1 MLFINGFVFAI
12 EDLSMD
18 LIEAKTSNPDH
29 HYVRNHMVAGGIAGG
44 LQSIIA
50 GPSEL
55 AKCRLQME
63 GLDATSESKYKYGA
77 PSLLRDIYKNEGFKG
92 TMRGM
97 IPTICREVPSF
108 SAYFGTYFALAD
120 LGTWWFDFEEPDHM
134 NKIFTKDFAWSLFAG
149 GMAGCCCWAVSY
161 PFDVVKTKMQVDGV
175 TRTKYAGLGGENE
188 ISI

>member
-1 MLFINGFVFAI
+1 
-12 EDLSMD
+12 
-18 LIEAKTSNPDH
+18 
-29 HYVRNHMVAGGIAGG
+29 
-44 LQSIIA
+44 
-50 GPSEL
+50 
-55 AKCRLQME
+55 ME

-175 TRTKYAGLGGENE
+175 TRTKYAGLGGKNE
-188 ISI
+188 RTNLNIALEIDAKTGYTVFFDNLPSP